1 MQFSGPNI
9 VGRSSG
15 SSRRAAVS
23 SSRDPYVGSEL
34 DPHRS
39 RTRDASPGALHKS
52 MSAQRSPPVGP
63 ADPKRSASGRHT
75 GHGHVKNYDSALK
88 GIEGLQLE
96 NDERVHY

>member
-1 MQFSGPNI
+1 M
-9 VGRSSG
+9 GRSSG

-23 SSRDPYVGSEL
+23 SSREPYVGSES

-39 RTRDASPGALHKS
+39 RTDASPGALHKS
-52 MSAQRSPPVGP
+52 ISAQRSPPIGP

-88 GIEGLQLE
+88 GIEGLHLE